1 MATKQAFDWAAL
13 KPKIFS
19 AKLTDLNPYENNP
32 RINQKAIP
40 YVQRSIKRFGF
51 IVPIVVDSAQT
62 LVIAAGHTRHA
73 AALKLCQE
81 EGKDPSSVEVLCLS
95 AEHLTPSQVRQFRL
109 ADNRVATFSQDDADK
124 LRAELKDLVADWDA
138 GDFGF
143 EEKDFEAFDFEEEG
157 TEEDVEI
164 EVPAEAISKRGVC
177 YQLGKHRLMCGD
189 STSKD
194 DIEKLMQGEKCDLV
208 FTDPPYLLETKG
220 GCKDEVGKVLKK
232 QGESIEFIADFDPRK
247 FLNVLPSVF
256 KNGVMNAYIFCNK
269 ELLPSYLNYAVENG
283 LAFNVLIWKKP
294 NALPIGDSHR
304 PDIEYLLFFRKKAIW
319 NNGLKGIN
327 YSRCLEFSRETGLH
341 PTMKPV
347 GLVSNEIAISSKRDS
362 IVVDFFGGSGSTI
375 IACEVVGRRGRAI
388 EIDPKYVDV
397 IRKRWAEKVYG
408 AGCDWEN
415 KTPAIDDGQE

>member
-109 ADNRVATFSQDDADK
+109 ADNRVATFSQDDAEK

-143 EEKDFEAFDFEEEG
+143 TGDDWDDGTQADDDDGVTIEESFEIIVECTDEQDMQAKFEELQ
-157 TEEDVEI
+157 
-164 EVPAEAISKRGVC
+164 ARGYVC
-177 YQLGKHRLMCGD
+177 RL
-189 STSKD
+189 ST
-194 DIEKLMQGEKCDLV
+194 L
-208 FTDPPYLLETKG
+208 
-220 GCKDEVGKVLKK
+220 
-232 QGESIEFIADFDPRK
+232 
-247 FLNVLPSVF
+247 
-256 KNGVMNAYIFCNK
+256 
-269 ELLPSYLNYAVENG
+269 
-283 LAFNVLIWKKP
+283 
-294 NALPIGDSHR
+294 
-304 PDIEYLLFFRKKAIW
+304 
-319 NNGLKGIN
+319 
-327 YSRCLEFSRETGLH
+327 
-341 PTMKPV
+341 
-347 GLVSNEIAISSKRDS
+347 
-362 IVVDFFGGSGSTI
+362 
-375 IACEVVGRRGRAI
+375 
-388 EIDPKYVDV
+388 
-397 IRKRWAEKVYG
+397 
-408 AGCDWEN
+408 
-415 KTPAIDDGQE
+415 